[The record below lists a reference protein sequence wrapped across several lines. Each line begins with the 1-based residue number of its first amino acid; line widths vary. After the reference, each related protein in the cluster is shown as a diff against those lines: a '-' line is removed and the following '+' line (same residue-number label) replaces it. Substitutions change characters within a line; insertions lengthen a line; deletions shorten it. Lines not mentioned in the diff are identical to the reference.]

1 MKKTILILTIFAF
14 IASGCKQATKN
25 QMTMTL
31 TPNGETAIVLI
42 GYGMATVNW
51 GDGSSAE
58 TIELKS
64 YEGDNDDYTNM
75 IYRHKYSEKSAR
87 KITITGEN
95 IEHLL
100 CDGIG
105 VTSLDVSQNAQL
117 LTLDCSY
124 NQLTSLD
131 VNKNTK
137 LRNLQCARN
146 QLTELDLSN
155 NKILEDIN
163 LNNNNLSA
171 AALNALFE
179 SLNSMETSGYS
190 KHINIENNPGTA
202 DCQISIA
209 EAKGWIRIDSE
220 GYEISDV
227 QAEENSIAGRYR
239 NSEDPN
245 CNIFLIIDKSEE
257 GGYSFTMLVGLDNSE
272 YNGKVT
278 VYETGIVLEGIPWVS
293 NLGALKDGV
302 IPEDEKGEPTYGID
316 FVWED
321 GNLTMQNYGNS
332 MNYYVK
338 LSCGNKYITLTRE

>member
-14 IASGCKQATKN
+14 IASSCKQATKN

-31 TPNGETAIVLI
+31 TPNEETAIAIL
-42 GYGMATVNW
+42 GYGTATINW
-51 GDGSSAE
+51 GDGSPAE

-64 YEGDNDDYTNM
+64 YEGDNDDYTDM
-75 IYRHKYSEKSAR
+75 IYRHKYSETSSC
-87 KITITGEN
+87 KITITGKN

-100 CDGIG
+100 CDGLG
-105 VTSLDVSQNAQL
+105 LTTLDVSQNAQL
-117 LTLDCSY
+117 ITLDCSY

-131 VNKNTK
+131 VGKNTK
-137 LRNLQCARN
+137 LKRLRCTYN
-146 QLTELDLSN
+146 QLKKLDLSN
-155 NKILEDIN
+155 NAELYFLECN
-163 LNNNNLSA
+163 GNNLSA
-171 AALNALFE
+171 AALNALFK
-179 SLNSMETSGYS
+179 SLNDVDDY

-202 DCQISIA
+202 ECQISIA
-209 EAKGWIRIDSE
+209 EEKGWIRIDSE
-220 GYEISDV
+220 GNYISDT

-239 NSEDPN
+239 SSEDPN
-245 CNIFLIIDKSEE
+245 CNIFLIIDKSED
-257 GGYSFTMLVGLDNSE
+257 GGYSFTLLVGLDNSE